1 MMKPKAKNSV
11 KWPQRNFFL
20 ALKKA
25 ENKCASIN
33 KKAKKKYFKE
43 VTKNDQMTNKKFWR
57 KIKPFLTSRGFSE
70 HHIRIE
76 IKDQL
81 VTDEKILRNF

>member
-1 MMKPKAKNSV
+1 
-11 KWPQRNFFL
+11 
-20 ALKKA
+20 
-25 ENKCASIN
+25 
-33 KKAKKKYFKE
+33 
-43 VTKNDQMTNKKFWR
+43 MTNKKFWR

-81 VTDEKILRNF
+81 VTDEKILRNL

>member
-1 MMKPKAKNSV
+1 MWNGL
-11 KWPQRNFFL
+11 REFLFL

-43 VTKNDQMTNKKFWR
+43 ATKNDQMTNKKFWR

-70 HHIRIE
+70 NHIRIE